1 MQPYFLPVKKF
12 RDKPYTNILG
22 FPKATKRQ
30 IESRFS
36 ELKKLGITSVAFSGP
51 IEING
56 LKIVGKG
63 YVGIVVLVKKRSKV
77 FALKIRRTDSPR
89 KTMKD
94 EAVLLQI
101 ANKVNVGPQF
111 IQYSKNFLVME
122 FIKGKKIVD
131 WVNGTNARDSKML
144 RSIIRKILLDCF
156 SLDQVGLDHGELSVL
171 DKHILIA
178 SRKPTIIDFE
188 SSSVKRKTSNVSSA
202 TQAILIGTGLAM
214 TIRKKT
220 KIPRRD
226 KIIKLVRDYKKSKS
240 QESFDRL
247 LFGLKL

>member
-1 MQPYFLPVKKF
+1 MQPYFLPIKKF
-12 RDKPYTNILG
+12 SEKPYTKILG

-36 ELKKLGITSVAFSGP
+36 ELKKLGITSVSFSGP

-56 LKIVGKG
+56 VKIIGKG
-63 YVGIVVLVKKRSKV
+63 YVGVVVLVRKRNKI

-89 KTMKD
+89 KTMQD

-101 ANKVNVGPQF
+101 ANKVNVGPRL

-122 FIKGKKIVD
+122 FINGEKIVD
-131 WVNGTNARDSKML
+131 WVNGINARDSKML
-144 RSIIRKILLDCF
+144 GTIIRKILLDCF

-202 TQAILIGTGLAM
+202 TQALLIGTGLAM

-240 QESFDRL
+240 QESFDQL

>member
-1 MQPYFLPVKKF
+1 MQQYFLPVKKV
-12 RDKPYTNILG
+12 REKPYSNILG

-36 ELKKLGITSVAFSGP
+36 ELKKLGITSVSFSGP

-56 LKIVGKG
+56 VKIIGKG
-63 YVGIVVLVKKRSKV
+63 YVGVVVLVRKRNKI

-89 KTMKD
+89 KTMQD

-101 ANKVNVGPQF
+101 ANKVNVGPRL

-122 FIKGKKIVD
+122 FINGEKIVD
-131 WVNGTNARDSKML
+131 WVNGINARDSKML
-144 RSIIRKILLDCF
+144 GTIIRKILLDCF

-202 TQAILIGTGLAM
+202 TQALLIGTGLAM

-240 QESFDRL
+240 QESFDQL

>member
-1 MQPYFLPVKKF
+1 MQQYFLPVKKF
-12 RDKPYTNILG
+12 REKPYSNILG

-36 ELKKLGITSVAFSGP
+36 ELKKLGITSVSFSGP

-56 LKIVGKG
+56 VKIVGKG
-63 YVGIVVLVKKRSKV
+63 YVGVVILAKKRNKV

-101 ANKVNVGPQF
+101 ANKVNVGPRLV
-111 IQYSKNFLVME
+111 QYSKNFLIME
-122 FIKGKKIVD
+122 FIKGEKIVD
-131 WVNGTNARDSKML
+131 WVNGINTRDSKIL
-144 RSIIRKILLDCF
+144 RAVIRKILLDCF
-156 SLDQVGLDHGELSVL
+156 SLDQIGLDHGELSVL

-178 SRKPTIIDFE
+178 GKKPTMIDFE
-188 SSSVKRKTSNVSSA
+188 SSSMKRKTSNVSSA

-226 KIIKLVRDYKKSKS
+226 KIIRLDRAYKKSKS
-240 QESFDRL
+240 QESFDHL

>member
-36 ELKKLGITSVAFSGP
+36 ELKKLGITSVAFTGP

-56 LKIVGKG
+56 VKIVGKG
-63 YVGIVVLVKKRSKV
+63 YVGIVVLVKKRNKV

-89 KTMKD
+89 KTMRD
-94 EAVLLQI
+94 EAALLQI
-101 ANKVNVGPQF
+101 ANKVNVGPRL
-111 IQYSKNFLVME
+111 IKYSKNFLMME
-122 FIKGKKIVD
+122 FIKGEKIID
-131 WVNGTNARDSKML
+131 WVNGTNAVDSKML
-144 RSIIRKILLDCF
+144 GTIIRKILLDCF
-156 SLDQVGLDHGELSVL
+156 SLDQIGLDHGELSVL

-178 SRKPTIIDFE
+178 GKKPTIIDFE

-214 TIRKKT
+214 IIRKKT

-240 QESFDRL
+240 QESFDQL

>member
-1 MQPYFLPVKKF
+1 MQQYFLPVKKV
-12 RDKPYTNILG
+12 REKPYSNILG

-36 ELKKLGITSVAFSGP
+36 ELKKLGVTSVSFTGP
-51 IEING
+51 IEIDG
-56 LKIVGKG
+56 VKIVGKG
-63 YVGIVVLVKKRSKV
+63 YVGVVILVKKRNKV

-101 ANKVNVGPQF
+101 ANKVNVGPRLV
-111 IQYSKNFLVME
+111 QYSKNFLVME
-122 FIKGKKIVD
+122 FIKGGKIID
-131 WVNGTNARDSKML
+131 WINGTSTRDSKMV
-144 RSIIRKILLDCF
+144 RNIIRKILLDCF
-156 SLDQVGLDHGELSVL
+156 SLDQIGLDHGELSVL
-171 DKHILIA
+171 DKHILIVGK
-178 SRKPTIIDFE
+178 KPTIIDFE

-202 TQAILIGTGLAM
+202 IQALLIGTGLAM

-226 KIIKLVRDYKKSKS
+226 KIIKLVRGYKKSKS
-240 QESFDRL
+240 QESFDQL